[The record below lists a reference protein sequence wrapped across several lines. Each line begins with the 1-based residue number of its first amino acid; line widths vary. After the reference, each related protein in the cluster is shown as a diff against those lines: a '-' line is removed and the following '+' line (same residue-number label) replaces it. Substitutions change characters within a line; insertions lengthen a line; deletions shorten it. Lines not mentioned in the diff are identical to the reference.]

1 MIELEMV
8 VDEKGYKQ
16 IIISAHQLDEEGSR

>member
-1 MIELEMV
+1 MVELEMV
-8 VDEKGYKQ
+8 VDDKGYKQ